1 MNKNQ
6 RVFLRRAARSF
17 VVNKTFLS
25 ANRTY
30 LCEYLMR
37 FEFSLVSQIF
47 NFIDKNGEK
56 SKLCDEGEKHDRKR
70 PTVGGKQFRTRV

>member
-1 MNKNQ
+1 M
-6 RVFLRRAARSF
+6 RRAARSF

-30 LCEYLMR
+30 LYEYLTR
-37 FEFSLVSQIF
+37 FKLLLVSQIF
-47 NFIDKNGEK
+47 NFIDKNGENYLK
-56 SKLCDEGEKHDRKR
+56 SELCDGGEKHDRKR